1 MKNKSFIIYSTLFLM
16 FIFTISAF
24 ANKSSVKIDAPDSAK
39 NGEIITI
46 KITVSH
52 SANNFFH
59 HTNWVYVKVNGKE
72 IARWDFS
79 ASDRP
84 ETEVFTKEV
93 SFKVENSV
101 TIEAEAN
108 CNVHGSAGKAEK
120 KIDVK

>member
-1 MKNKSFIIYSTLFLM
+1 MKNKSFIIYATLFLL
-16 FIFTISAF
+16 FISAISAF
-24 ANKSSVKIDAPDSAK
+24 ANKSSVTIDTPDSAK
-39 NGEIITI
+39 KGEIITI

-59 HTNWVYVKVNGKE
+59 YTDWVYVKVNGKE

-79 ASDRP
+79 ANDRP

-93 SFKVENSV
+93 SFKVENPI
-101 TIEAEAN
+101 TIVAEAN